1 MRILVS
7 VIIFLFSFNANATS
21 ILSIAGKVT
30 NNLGIRDD
38 ILRYIETSIPG
49 LTESSRYAVM
59 RLAANQQALYYKV
72 RSYAEASSLI
82 VSSSVALKCLGLERK
97 DDYEIFKTIEHMMMD
112 TSERKEHIMNTCSDL
127 FGHDGLP
134 HKHVNRN
141 ELADRCR
148 AKDY

>member
-1 MRILVS
+1 MRIFVS
-7 VIIFLFSFNANATS
+7 LIIFLVSFNANAGS
-21 ILSIAGKVT
+21 IAQIAGKIS

-38 ILRYIETSIPG
+38 ILRYIETSIPN

-59 RLAANQQALYYKV
+59 KLAANQQALYYKV
-72 RSYAEASSLI
+72 KSYAEASSLI
-82 VSSSVALKCLGLERK
+82 VSSSVALKCLGLERN
-97 DDYEIFKTIEHMMMD
+97 DDYEIFKNIEHMMMD
-112 TSERKEHIMNTCSDL
+112 TSERKEHIMNTCSSL

-134 HKHVNRN
+134 HKHVTRT

>member
-1 MRILVS
+1 M
-7 VIIFLFSFNANATS
+7 
-21 ILSIAGKVT
+21 
-30 NNLGIRDD
+30 GIRDD

-49 LTESSRYAVM
+49 LTESSKYAVM
-59 RLAANQQALYYKV
+59 KLAANQQALYYKV
-72 RSYAEASSLI
+72 KSYAEASSLI
-82 VSSSVALKCLGLERK
+82 VSSSVALKCLGLERN

-112 TSERKEHIMNTCSDL
+112 TNDRKEHIMNTCSDM

-134 HKHVNRN
+134 HQHVHRN

>member
-1 MRILVS
+1 MRIFISLV
-7 VIIFLFSFNANATS
+7 IFLFSFNANASS
-21 ILSIAGKVT
+21 ISHLVGKVT

-38 ILRYIETSIPG
+38 ILRYIETAIPN
-49 LTESSRYAVM
+49 LTESSKYAVM
-59 RLAANQQALYYKV
+59 KIAANQQALYYKV
-72 RSYAEASSLI
+72 KSYAEASSLI
-82 VSSSVALKCLGLERK
+82 VSSSVALKCLGLERS

-112 TSERKEHIMNTCSDL
+112 TSERKEYIMNTCSSL

-134 HKHVNRN
+134 HKHVPKN